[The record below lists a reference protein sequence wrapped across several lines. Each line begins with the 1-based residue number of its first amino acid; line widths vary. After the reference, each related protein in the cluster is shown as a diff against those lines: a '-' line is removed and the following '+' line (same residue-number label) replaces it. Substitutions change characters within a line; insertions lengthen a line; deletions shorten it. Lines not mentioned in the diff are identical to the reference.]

1 MNRLW
6 NIMSLKKETGKKQ
19 AENLRFHAVRL
30 PNTLN
35 CLKINYIKKF
45 DFKNSK
51 SILVEKIE
59 NMSNSRKRRRS
70 KEASKKQEKKF
81 FLVATVVTI
90 VLVLLL
96 YVMYTLNS

>member
-1 MNRLW
+1 MVKN
-6 NIMSLKKETGKKQ
+6 Q
-19 AENLRFHAVRL
+19 AENLRFHTCCMPTHL
-30 PNTLN
+30 G
-35 CLKINYIKKF
+35 CLQINYIKKF